1 MKLKTLLIVS
11 GLFLLGSSCKKNE
24 CTSSNGIVGEWE
36 LIEELID
43 PGNGSATFQPVSS
56 NKKIKFCDD
65 GTFEANGEMCT
76 MANQSSSTYEG
87 TYNTSTNTFSPNSCF
102 TMMPLSYGYS
112 VNGNTLILSY
122 QCIEG
127 CQQKYSRI

>member
-1 MKLKTLLIVS
+1 MKLKTLFIAS
-11 GLFLLGSSCKKNE
+11 GLLLLVSSCKKE
-24 CTSSNGIVGEWE
+24 TSTSSNGIVGEWE

-43 PGNGSATFQPVSS
+43 PGDGSGTFQPVSS
-56 NKKIKFCDD
+56 NKEIKFYGD

-76 MANQSSSTYEG
+76 MADQASSQHQG
-87 TYNTSTNTFSPNSCF
+87 TYDASINTFSPSGCI
-102 TMMPLSYGYS
+102 TVMPLSYSYS

-127 CQQKYSRI
+127 CQQKYSRM